1 MIMERQE
8 EKRLPKTY
16 NTAIFIAFVVGFLL
30 HTAII
35 FFGGI
40 GWSHIAEDGREL
52 RDRIA
57 ALEKV

>member
-8 EKRLPKTY
+8 EKSLTKTY
-16 NTAIFIAFVVGFLL
+16 NTAIFIACVVGFLL
-30 HTAII
+30 HIAII
-35 FFGGI
+35 LVGGI
-40 GWSHIAEDGREL
+40 GWYYIAEDGREL